1 MLKPSSVLGLII
13 PLAGCAVGPDYRA
26 PPLPDASTG
35 PFVTAVPG
43 TISGA
48 EPRQQWWRLY
58 QSPDLDALIEQA
70 FAANTDLRSASA
82 NLQAA
87 EAVVSEARTALLPA
101 TVVQGGATYG
111 KNQQPLFL
119 PKNELTYQ
127 GGFQISYQLDLFGRV
142 RRSIE
147 AARADAAAQVYA
159 RDAVMVSL
167 AAAVTDAYVSAC
179 TAAEAIEVVRS
190 SIGLA
195 TDSSRMVEAQERSGS
210 ASSLDLDR
218 SQVALERARA
228 SLAPLDGQ
236 RRSALFELAALLGK
250 PPAAVPDAAA
260 KCERAPLPQE
270 AIPIGDGASLLKRRP
285 DVAES
290 ERRLAAATA
299 RIGVASADLWPSI
312 SLGGSVSQV
321 GGKHVTASQGFSY
334 GVGPAVTFNFPNISV
349 ARARVREANAATQA
363 SLAQFDGAVLNALK
377 ETEQALSTYA
387 SEQQHHLDL
396 SAAEHRA
403 DSAYHRAELLY
414 HAGSIAQLD
423 LIVTENELL
432 DARLARIQSEQQL
445 SSDRVQL
452 FRALGGG
459 WGRDVLTTAN

>member
-1 MLKPSSVLGLII
+1 MLKPSSLVGLMI
-13 PLAGCAVGPDYRA
+13 PLVGCAVGPDYHA
-26 PPLPDASTG
+26 PPLPPSSTA
-35 PFVTAVPG
+35 PFVTTAPG

-48 EPRQQWWRLY
+48 EARQQWWRLY
-58 QSPDLDALIEQA
+58 QSPDLDGLIEEA
-70 FAANTDLRSASA
+70 FTANTDLRVASA
-82 NLQAA
+82 NLEAG
-87 EAVVSEARTALLPA
+87 EAVLSEARTALLPA
-101 TVVQGGATYG
+101 TIVQGGATYG
-111 KNQQPLFL
+111 KNEPPLFI

-142 RRSIE
+142 RRSVE

-167 AAAVTDAYVSAC
+167 AAGVTDAYVSAC
-179 TAAEAIEVVRS
+179 TAAEAIEVVRT

-195 TDSSRMVEAQERSGS
+195 DDSSRMIEAQEHAGS

-218 SQVALERARA
+218 SKVALERARA
-228 SLAPLDGQ
+228 SLAPLEGQ

-250 PPAAVPDAAA
+250 PPAAVPEVAAEC
-260 KCERAPLPQE
+260 KRAPLPQA
-270 AIPIGDGASLLKRRP
+270 AIPIGEGASLLKRRP
-285 DVAES
+285 DVAAAEK
-290 ERRLAAATA
+290 RLAAATA

-321 GGKHVTASQGFSY
+321 GGKDVTASQGFSY
-334 GVGPAVTFNFPNISV
+334 GVGPALTFNFPNISA
-349 ARARVREANAATQA
+349 ARARVREANAATKA

-377 ETEQALSTYA
+377 ETEQALATYA
-387 SEQQHHLDL
+387 SEQQHDHDL
-396 SAAEHRA
+396 AAAEQRA

-423 LIVTENELL
+423 LLVSENELL

-459 WGRDVLTTAN
+459 WGRDAPP

>member
-1 MLKPSSVLGLII
+1 MLKPSSLLGLLTA
-13 PLAGCAVGPDYRA
+13 LAGCAAGPDYHA
-26 PPLPDASTG
+26 PPLPAASAA
-35 PFVTAVPG
+35 PFVTTAPG
-43 TISGA
+43 TLSGA
-48 EPRQQWWRLY
+48 EPRQQWWHLY
-58 QSPDLDALIEQA
+58 QSPDLDALIEEA
-70 FAANTDLRSASA
+70 FAANTDLRVASA
-82 NLQAA
+82 NLEAA
-87 EAVVSEARTALLPA
+87 DAVLSEARTALAPA
-101 TVVQGGATYG
+101 TIVQGGATYG
-111 KNQQPLFL
+111 KNQQPLFI

-127 GGFQISYQLDLFGRV
+127 GGIQISYQLDLFGRV

-147 AARADAAAQVYA
+147 AARADAAAQVFA

-167 AAAVTDAYVSAC
+167 AASVTDAYVSAC
-179 TAAEAIEVVRS
+179 TAAEAIDVVQS

-195 TDSSRMVEAQERSGS
+195 SDSSRMVEAQEHAGS

-218 SQVALERARA
+218 SKVALERTRA

-250 PPAAVPDAAA
+250 PPAEVPQVAAEC
-260 KCERAPLPQE
+260 KRPPVPQA

-285 DVAES
+285 DVAEA

-321 GGKHVTASQGFSY
+321 GGKDVTASQGFSY
-334 GVGPAVTFNFPNISV
+334 GVGPALTFNFPNISV
-349 ARARVREANAATQA
+349 ARARVREAGATTKA

-377 ETEQALSTYA
+377 ETEQALTTYS
-387 SEQQHHLDL
+387 SEQQHYHDL
-396 SAAEHRA
+396 STAEQRA

-459 WGRDVLTTAN
+459 WGRDGP

>member
-1 MLKPSSVLGLII
+1 MLKPSSLLGLLIL
-13 PLAGCAVGPDYRA
+13 LAGCAAGPDYHA
-26 PPLPDASTG
+26 PLLPASSTG
-35 PFVTAVPG
+35 PFVTMAPG

-48 EPRQQWWRLY
+48 EPRQQWWHLY

-70 FAANTDLRSASA
+70 FLANTDLRVASA
-82 NLQAA
+82 NLQAS
-87 EAVVSEARTALLPA
+87 EAVLSEARTALWPA

-111 KNQQPLFL
+111 KNQAPLFI

-127 GGFQISYQLDLFGRV
+127 GGFQVSYQLDLFGRV

-147 AARADAAAQVYA
+147 AARADAAAQLYA
-159 RDAVMVSL
+159 RDAVMVSV

-179 TAAEAIEVVRS
+179 TAGEAIEVVRS

-195 TDSSRMVEAQERSGS
+195 TDSSRMVEAQEHAGS

-218 SQVALERARA
+218 SRVALERTRA

-236 RRSALFELAALLGK
+236 RRTALFELAALLGK
-250 PPAAVPDAAA
+250 PPAAVPGAASEC
-260 KCERAPLPQE
+260 KRAPLPQS

-285 DVAES
+285 DVAEA

-312 SLGGSVSQV
+312 SLGATVAQV
-321 GGKHVTASQGFSY
+321 GGKNVSASQGFSY
-334 GVGPAVTFNFPNISV
+334 GVGPALTFNFPNISV

-363 SLAQFDGAVLNALK
+363 SLAEFDGAVLNALK
-377 ETEQALSTYA
+377 ETEQALTAYA
-387 SEQQHHLDL
+387 SEQQHYHDL
-396 SAAEHRA
+396 SAAEQRA

-432 DARLARIQSEQQL
+432 DARLTRIQSEQQL

-459 WGRDVLTTAN
+459 WARDVP

>member
-1 MLKPSSVLGLII
+1 MLKPAALLGLVM
-13 PLAGCAVGPDYRA
+13 PLAGCMVGPDYHS
-26 PPLPDASTG
+26 PPLPPASTT
-35 PFVTAVPG
+35 PFVTTAPG

-58 QSPDLDALIEQA
+58 ESPDLDALMEQA
-70 FAANTDLRSASA
+70 FAANTDLRVASA
-82 NLQAA
+82 NLEAA
-87 EAVVSEARTALLPA
+87 EAVLSEARTALLPT

-111 KNQQPLFL
+111 RNQEPLFI

-127 GGFQISYQLDLFGRV
+127 GGLQISYQVDLFGRV
-142 RRSIE
+142 RRSIQ
-147 AARADAAAQVYA
+147 AARADAAAQAYA

-167 AAAVTDAYVSAC
+167 AASVTDAYVSAC
-179 TAAEAIEVVRS
+179 TASEAVEVVRS

-195 TDSSRMVEAQERSGS
+195 TDSSRMVEAEEHAGS

-218 SQVALERARA
+218 SRVALERARA

-250 PPAAVPDAAA
+250 TPSEVPKAAA
-260 KCERAPLPQE
+260 ECTRLPEPQA
-270 AIPIGDGASLLKRRP
+270 AIPVGDGASLLKRRP
-285 DVAES
+285 DVAEA

-312 SLGGSVSQV
+312 SLGGSVSRV
-321 GGKHVTASQGFSY
+321 GGKDVTASEGFSY
-334 GVGPAVTFNFPNISV
+334 GVGPALTFNFPNISA
-349 ARARVREANAATQA
+349 ARARVREANAATKA

-377 ETEQALSTYA
+377 ETEQALTTFA
-387 SEQQHHLDL
+387 SEQQHYHDL
-396 SAAEHRA
+396 GAAEQRA

-423 LIVTENELL
+423 LLVAENELL

-445 SSDRVQL
+445 SGDRVQL

-459 WGRDVLTTAN
+459 WGHDAQ

>member
-1 MLKPSSVLGLII
+1 
-13 PLAGCAVGPDYRA
+13 
-26 PPLPDASTG
+26 
-35 PFVTAVPG
+35 
-43 TISGA
+43 
-48 EPRQQWWRLY
+48 
-58 QSPDLDALIEQA
+58 
-70 FAANTDLRSASA
+70 
-82 NLQAA
+82 
-87 EAVVSEARTALLPA
+87 
-101 TVVQGGATYG
+101 
-111 KNQQPLFL
+111 
-119 PKNELTYQ
+119 
-127 GGFQISYQLDLFGRV
+127 
-142 RRSIE
+142 
-147 AARADAAAQVYA
+147 
-159 RDAVMVSL
+159 MVSV

-179 TAAEAIEVVRS
+179 TASEAIEVVRS
-190 SIGLA
+190 SISLA
-195 TDSSRMVEAQERSGS
+195 SDSLHMVAAEEHAGS

-236 RRSALFELAALLGK
+236 RRSNLFELAALLGK
-250 PPAAVPDAAA
+250 PPSQIPETAAQ
-260 KCERAPLPQE
+260 CQRAPQPQE

-285 DVAES
+285 DVAEV

-321 GGKHVTASQGFSY
+321 GGKDVTASEGFSY
-334 GVGPAVTFNFPNISV
+334 GVGPALTFNFPNISV

-363 SLAQFDGAVLNALK
+363 SLAQFDGTVLNALK
-377 ETEQALSTYA
+377 ETEQALTAYA
-387 SEQQHHLDL
+387 SEQQHYHDL
-396 SAAEHRA
+396 SSAEQRA

-423 LIVTENELL
+423 LFVSENELL

-459 WGRDVLTTAN
+459 WGRDTAAE

>member
-1 MLKPSSVLGLII
+1 MLKPSLLFGLII
-13 PLAGCAVGPDYRA
+13 PLVGCAVGPDYRA
-26 PPLPDASTG
+26 PALPASSTE
-35 PFVTAVPG
+35 PFVTSAPG
-43 TISGA
+43 TLSGA
-48 EPRQQWWRLY
+48 EPRQQWWHLY
-58 QSPDLDALIEQA
+58 VSPELDALVEQA
-70 FAANTDLRSASA
+70 FTANTDLRVASA

-87 EAVVSEARTALLPA
+87 EAVLSEARTALLPA
-101 TVVQGGATYG
+101 TVVQAGATYG
-111 KNQQPLFL
+111 KNQQPLFI

-127 GGFQISYQLDLFGRV
+127 GGLEVSYQLDLFGRV

-147 AARADAAAQVYA
+147 AARADAAAELYA
-159 RDAVMVSL
+159 RDAVMVSV

-190 SIGLA
+190 SVGLA
-195 TDSSRMVEAQERSGS
+195 TDSAHMVEAQEHAGS

-228 SLAPLDGQ
+228 SLSPLTSQ
-236 RRSALFELAALLGK
+236 RQSALFELAALLGK
-250 PPAAVPDAAA
+250 PPSGVPEVAAR
-260 KCERAPLPQE
+260 CERAPLPQ
-270 AIPIGDGASLLKRRP
+270 APIPIGDGAGLLKRRP
-285 DVAES
+285 DVAAS

-312 SLGGSVSQV
+312 SLGGSVTRV
-321 GGKHVTASQGFSY
+321 GGKDVTASEGLSY
-334 GVGPAVTFNFPNISV
+334 GIGPALTFNFPNISV

-377 ETEQALSTYA
+377 ETEQALTTYA
-387 SEQQHHLDL
+387 SEQQHYHDL
-396 SAAEHRA
+396 GAAEQRA

-414 HAGSIAQLD
+414 DAGSIAQLD
-423 LIVTENELL
+423 LLVTENELL

-459 WGRDVLTTAN
+459 WGRDAL